1 MNNMQTANK
10 YVPDY
15 LVTPGEILEEHLEH
29 AGLTQASLAER
40 TGLSKKTINE
50 IVKAKSAITAETAL
64 KLERTL
70 GRPAHFWSNLE
81 RQYQDNKTRL
91 ADKIKLEKDLHWLEI
106 FPVNEMTKLDWIEK
120 CKTKTQQLDA
130 LLRFFAVA
138 SVERWETMWTR
149 ELQAAF
155 RKTES
160 SQKDTALISAWLRR
174 GEILAQE
181 QQCARFDKQKFR
193 NSLTEIRSLTIEDK
207 DPAIFVPKLESICAA
222 AGVAVVF
229 VPALRGLGIYGATRR
244 LGDKY
249 IMQLSLYSKSN
260 DQLWFTIFH
269 EACHIIN
276 HSQGELY
283 IEGKGI
289 ENEKAKENEAD
300 VFARDF
306 LIPPEQL
313 SLFLASFYKPTILQI
328 KRFAASIGIAPGIV
342 VGRLQHDKIL
352 PMSWGND
359 LKVRYKW
366 VEG

>member
-1 MNNMQTANK
+1 MNNMQTTNK

-15 LVTPGEILEEHLEH
+15 LVTPGEVLEEHLEY
-29 AGLTQASLAER
+29 AGLTQAALAER

-64 KLERTL
+64 KFERTL
-70 GRPAHFWSNLE
+70 GRPAHYWSNLE
-81 RQYQDNKTRL
+81 RQYQDDKTRL
-91 ADKIKLEKDLHWLEI
+91 ADKIRLEEDLHWLEI
-106 FPVNEMTKLDWIEK
+106 FPVNEMAKCGWIEK
-120 CKTKTQQLDA
+120 GKTKIQQLDT

-193 NSLTEIRSLTIEDK
+193 NSLNEIRSLTIEDK
-207 DPAIFVPKLESICAA
+207 DPAIFVPKLESICTA

-249 IMQLSLYSKSN
+249 VMQLSLYGKSN

-269 EACHIIN
+269 EACHIIH

-283 IEGKGI
+283 IEGKGM
-289 ENEKAKENEAD
+289 ENENENEAD
-300 VFARDF
+300 AFARDF

-313 SLFLASFYKPTILQI
+313 SHFLASVYKPTILQI
-328 KRFAASIGIAPGIV
+328 KRFAASIGIAPSIV
-342 VGRLQHDKIL
+342 VGRLQHDRIL
-352 PMSWGND
+352 PMNCGND
-359 LKVRYKW
+359 LKVWYKW
-366 VEG
+366 AEE